1 MTAREK
7 FIARLK
13 ELGLYDDWRTGDK
26 AGKIMDDGSIVV
38 LVHYEWD
45 PSDSYDEF
53 HFPPFD
59 EMWNNED
66 FRKECADSYLEH
78 TDDKFVADL
87 ARWLEY
93 GPGCHYDCPLWPVD
107 AYFPGSGLETE
118 VITFRDDPE
127 VMNTTN
133 GHSAELVA
141 RINALWDRQRDRFKP
156 ILCALYER
164 DIDEITDAD
173 SFQLPE
179 WKSTPQYI
187 KGETSGD
194 WSEYNQFALE
204 CMKSGWEGYANN
216 YLQHIADDGDLEVIL
231 KFVRHEI

>member
-13 ELGLYDDWRTGDK
+13 ELGLYDEWRTGDK

-59 EMWNNED
+59 EMWKNES
-66 FRKECADSYLEH
+66 FRKECASSYLEH

-107 AYFPGSGLETE
+107 AYPQGGGLETE
-118 VITFRDDPE
+118 VITFKDDPE
-127 VMNTTN
+127 VVMYGRKWAECESFTPVDGKDWIVAVLGEGTIWMNN
-133 GHSAELVA
+133 EDGKIVLV
-141 RINALWDRQRDRFKP
+141 KP
-156 ILCALYER
+156 DGKYLVS
-164 DIDEITDAD
+164 EI
-173 SFQLPE
+173 Q
-179 WKSTPQYI
+179 
-187 KGETSGD
+187 SGT
-194 WSEYNQFALE
+194 EFE
-204 CMKSGWEGYANN
+204 
-216 YLQHIADDGDLEVIL
+216 
-231 KFVRHEI
+231 